1 MDLGT
6 KLLLIFFVFLALIG
20 VVMTVSFRERK
31 LANKSGAS
39 DPRSDEASD
48 IRTMTV
54 IFGSI
59 IGGMFLALTVAWL
72 VFFS

>member
-6 KLLLIFFVFLALIG
+6 KLLLVFIVFLLLIG
-20 VVMTVSFRERK
+20 IVMAMSFRERK
-31 LANKSGAS
+31 LANKSAGS
-39 DPRSDEASD
+39 DRRADEASD
-48 IRTMTV
+48 ARTMTI

-59 IGGMFLALTVAWL
+59 IGGMFLALIVAWL